1 MKWEDIIKARVTA
14 SMLNLNEL
22 LIEYLKE
29 NLDTLPRTF
38 NAGYFVNEQFKS
50 EFRKIVKDYVLEN
63 NITTASALEGGFFLK
78 GNRYRSWVIKS
89 WQVIKKAYKDGELPI
104 LVRMGVTQGDYTF
117 EVVGE

>member
-1 MKWEDIIKARVTA
+1 MKWEDIIKAKTTA
-14 SMLNLNEL
+14 SKLNLNEL

-63 NITTASALEGGFFLK
+63 NITSASGLASFFK
-78 GNRYRSWVIKS
+78 GNKYRSWAMKS
-89 WQVIKKAYKDGELPI
+89 WQIIKKAYKDGELPI
-104 LVRMGVTQGDYTF
+104 LVRMSPTNQSDYTF
-117 EVVGE
+117 EVVEE